1 MEDFLL
7 GLLKEFALTTM
18 RAGAEMTA
26 KAAYNYIGSSFNSS
40 SNAKTKL
47 YHVGTNFYMKSNTI
61 LYYSFEDN
69 IVYGYSLNDFG
80 NRWVTTQ
87 ISTSENPSNYD
98 GGYFYVQR
106 FYRDQ
111 YGNLYKD

>member
-1 MEDFLL
+1 MEDLLL
-7 GLLKEFALTTM
+7 GLLKEFAGAAM
-18 RAGAEMTA
+18 RTGGELTA
-26 KAAYNYIGSSFNSS
+26 KAAYNYIGSSFSS
-40 SNAKTKL
+40 SSKADTKL

-61 LYYSFEDN
+61 LHYSFVDN
-69 IVYGYSLNDFG
+69 IVYGYSLHDFG
-80 NRWVTTQ
+80 DRWVRTH

-98 GGYFYVQR
+98 GGYWYVQK